1 MQTLVENL
9 ANNYQE
15 FHSELLA
22 LIVELEKQVL
32 LLCTHS
38 HGNHVVQTFLVRF
51 RASDVPS
58 DSDKPGCES
67 FGQYTEF
74 VFRACRTWPIE
85 IGTHKQGCCVMQR
98 CLEKGLHTQK
108 LALAEVIINEI
119 AGLIEDPYGNYL
131 VQNVLKIQDD
141 NANQKIFSFIAG
153 DFIRLSKLKFSS
165 NVIEKC
171 LEIESSVMQIAR
183 ILLGSH
189 KYDDITL
196 QQELGDASRDKDT
209 RLSCIVEHLATHS
222 FGNYVLQKVLLVNIE
237 WSLKKQ
243 VLDEIK
249 LQSSSMMATKHGP
262 KVLQKLQKTYPR
274 IFAGVPTNNAGQA
287 SEKKNQRQRTG

>member
-9 ANNYQE
+9 ANNCGE
-15 FHSELLA
+15 FHNELMT
-22 LIVELEKQVL
+22 LIAELEKQVL
-32 LLCTHS
+32 LLCTHN

-58 DSDKPGCES
+58 DADKPGSED

-74 VFRACRTWPIE
+74 VFRACRNWPIE

-98 CLEKGLHTQK
+98 CLEKGLHSQK
-108 LALAEVIINEI
+108 IELAQVIIDEI

-131 VQNVLKIQDD
+131 VQNVLKIQDEE
-141 NANQKIFSFIAG
+141 ANQKIFSFIAG

-196 QQELGDASRDKDT
+196 EQELGDESRDKDV
-209 RLSCIVEHLATHS
+209 RLRCIVEHLATHS
-222 FGNYVLQKVLLVNIE
+222 FGNYVLQKVLLVNID
-237 WSLKKQ
+237 WNLKK
-243 VLDEIK
+243 
-249 LQSSSMMATKHGP
+249 
-262 KVLQKLQKTYPR
+262 
-274 IFAGVPTNNAGQA
+274 
-287 SEKKNQRQRTG
+287 